1 MTDETPEIHITIHTP
16 IDLSDQNELAKKLAP
31 VLVMHLER
39 YKAKVAA
46 TIPPPDPPPPPPPD
60 RFDPW
65 GEPLPRWAI
74 ILAAWGV
81 LGLAIALTVV
91 TIAT

>member
-39 YKAKVAA
+39 YKALGYQEFK
-46 TIPPPDPPPPPPPD
+46 T
-60 RFDPW
+60 
-65 GEPLPRWAI
+65 EPFNASVTWV
-74 ILAAWGV
+74 V
-81 LGLAIALTVV
+81 LQKERQ
-91 TIAT
+91 